1 MKTIFRSIFALA
13 LAASATVV
21 TIGVAAP
28 VLASEARV
36 AKIGT
41 AGIDLTT
48 PAGRAQVD
56 ARVRQA
62 ARSVCRVDD
71 FEQHKHR
78 AEVRACTN
86 RAIAAASQQIAALVT
101 AQQLADAT
109 PRTQTAQ

>member
-1 MKTIFRSIFALA
+1 MKTILRSLFAVA

-36 AKIGT
+36 AKIRT

-48 PAGRAQVD
+48 ADGRALVD

-62 ARSVCRVDD
+62 ARNVCGVAD

-78 AEVRACTN
+78 AEFRACTST
-86 RAIAAASQQIAALVT
+86 AIAAASQQIAALVT

-109 PRTQTAQ
+109 PRNQTAQ